1 MNLKS
6 WLADPN
12 RSYDDGV
19 ELLRAIRHPKLS
31 FFVNAKPQKPGPDS
45 YHFRLMV
52 SFLQNASRKLAQRK
66 DETTDIPVIK
76 VIDLSPK
83 GPASPTGKG
92 KTPPKASK
100 TSPGKGKDSF
110 RIADLDLID
119 IRQLPENLKTD
130 YKNIKVLFSE
140 IGRKHAEMKA
150 AKSDKQ
156 RKALLEDL
164 TSMEAQRLA
173 MWKGINE
180 WYDANK
186 GKAAD
191 NAENDEKKIAEEAAK
206 RAVARVKRMD
216 TLKINIARAN
226 KEIKS
231 GKISEAKVKSRKEKI
246 VAWEKELS
254 DLENEK

>member
-1 MNLKS
+1 MNLNS
-6 WLADPN
+6 WLADPK

-19 ELLRAIRHPKLS
+19 ELLRAIRHQKLP
-31 FFVNAKPQKPGPDS
+31 FFEKAKPLKPVPDS

-52 SFLQNASRKLAQRK
+52 SYLQNASRKLAQHK
-66 DETTDIPVIK
+66 EEPTDIPVIK

-83 GPASPTGKG
+83 GPVAPTSKG
-92 KTPPKASK
+92 KTTPK
-100 TSPGKGKDSF
+100 TSKQAPAKGKDTF

-119 IRQLPENLKTD
+119 IRQLPENLKSD
-130 YKNIKVLFSE
+130 YKSLRVLFSA
-140 IGRKHAEMKA
+140 ISRKHAEMKA

-164 TSMEAQRLA
+164 RSMEAQRLS

-186 GKAAD
+186 GKSAD
-191 NAENDEKKIAEEAAK
+191 GQENDEKKIAEEAAK
-206 RAVARVKRMD
+206 RAVARVKRID

-231 GKISEAKVKSRKEKI
+231 GKISESKVKSRKEKI
-246 VAWEKELS
+246 VAWAKELS